1 MFTRIADFI
10 RETDKIL
17 LILCTFCS
25 CYGCLAVF
33 SATRPDNNF
42 RAVLV
47 QVLSTV
53 AGIAAAAVI
62 STIDYEHFI
71 KRWYVAAVLGVVPVI
86 LTFFIG
92 IAPGETDDKAWLDLG
107 FTTFQPSELMKICFM
122 ITFAAHISHVKKDI
136 NRPKVLLPVCL
147 HGVFPTILIFFQGD
161 YGTALVFAV
170 MFVGMLWAA
179 GVSWK
184 YFTAAITAAVIAS
197 PILYFF
203 VLNDDHRARI
213 KNMFDIDG
221 DIRGIGYQQYRGRI
235 ALSNG
240 GLFGQ
245 GLLRGELTQT
255 KDGIPEARNDFI
267 FVTIGEELGML
278 GCIVVVILLAAVCLR
293 ALHIARICR
302 KESGKLICAGFFSML
317 FAQIVI
323 NLGMCLS
330 ILPVV
335 GITLPFFSAGGTS
348 LLCLFLGVG
357 VVMSVYMHRN
367 SRTIYLHD

>member
-1 MFTRIADFI
+1 MFARIADFI

-17 LILCTFCS
+17 LILCAFCS
-25 CYGCLAVF
+25 SYGCLAVF

-53 AGIAAAAVI
+53 AGIVAAAVI

-107 FTTFQPSELMKICFM
+107 FTTLQPSELMKICFM

-147 HGVFPTILIFFQGD
+147 HGVFPTALIFFQGD

-184 YFTAAITAAVIAS
+184 YFTAAITATVIAS

-203 VLNDDHRARI
+203 ALNDDHRARI

-293 ALHIARICR
+293 VLHIARICR
-302 KESGKLICAGFFSML
+302 KDSGKFICAGFFSML

-330 ILPVV
+330 VLPVV

>member
-1 MFTRIADFI
+1 M
-10 RETDKIL
+10 
-17 LILCTFCS
+17 C
-25 CYGCLAVF
+25 
-33 SATRPDNNF
+33 
-42 RAVLV
+42 
-47 QVLSTV
+47 
-53 AGIAAAAVI
+53 AGIFAAVVISSFDYELFIKHWYLAAAIGVI
-62 STIDYEHFI
+62 
-71 KRWYVAAVLGVVPVI
+71 PVI

-122 ITFAAHISHVKKDI
+122 ITFSAHISHVKKEI
-136 NRPKVLLPVCL
+136 NKPKVLLPVCL
-147 HGVFPTILIFFQGD
+147 HGVFPTVLIFLQGD
-161 YGTALVFAV
+161 FGTAVVFAC
-170 MFVGMLWAA
+170 MFVGMMWAA

-184 YFTAAITAAVIAS
+184 YFAAAVSAAVVAS

-203 VLNDDHRARI
+203 ILNDDHRARI
-213 KNMFDIDG
+213 KNMFDIDA

-235 ALSNG
+235 ALANG

-245 GLLRGELTQT
+245 GYMNGELTQM

-293 ALHIARICR
+293 TVRIAAICR
-302 KESGKLICAGFFSML
+302 KDSGKLICAGFFSML

-330 ILPVV
+330 VLPVV

-348 LLCLFLGVG
+348 LLCLFFGVG
-357 VVMSVYMHRN
+357 VVLSVYMHRN